1 MNEIDNMLLAQFITA
16 VENVQSL
23 TVYRNKTLYEF
34 IITAI
39 ETVYNDSVMSD
50 LVKRTL
56 CEKLID
62 KIGN

>member
-1 MNEIDNMLLAQFITA
+1 MNDIDNMLLAQFVSAIK
-16 VENVQSL
+16 NVQNL

-39 ETVYNDSVMSD
+39 ETVYRDDAIGD
-50 LVKRTL
+50 LIKRTL
-56 CEKLID
+56 CEKLIE